1 MSAPLPPPGPFRV
14 PSVNAFV
21 PRVIQPWI
29 YLLMA
34 LCFQLSGGRYLGA
47 LNYMIGEEQLMR
59 EDLLMAL
66 WCNLAGMATLF
77 PLMFRLKFRFTNK
90 TLLRAAALGV
100 LVCNLLIPYVNCLP
114 LLWLL
119 CFIEGICKL
128 EGTFE
133 CMSTVQLWITPTR
146 NFRVFFPVLHIFILG
161 AMNISSWL
169 VAYFA
174 FGWDD
179 WRLMHW
185 FIAGL
190 MLVILLFNHTCM
202 HHFRFMP
209 KVPLYGIDW
218 VGYLGWVALL
228 VQIAYLFTYGDW
240 MNWDDS
246 PLCFTLI
253 GTICI
258 TFALLLYG
266 MKVKL
271 HPFISRKVF
280 KFKHTLPILLIIS
293 LFEVLLSAEHVL
305 EEVLLEEGMHLTDWG
320 GASRYWFAVLGCYTG
335 CFFSW
340 WWMKIRGWGYARL
353 GLVAAVAVMLYL
365 LQMYFLIYPGIW
377 LQQLYLP
384 IFLRG
389 FASAVMAIML
399 MTLLQYSTDFHTF
412 FQCLSLFNMI
422 HMILGGCL
430 GAALYGE
437 WMGRGIAD
445 AFVMHNPGINSV
457 VMTRPD
463 HIGVLMS
470 PDGFGHLMEHQ
481 TVEMILTSIRTCYG
495 WGIYGAC
502 ALILIILT
510 YDMPLRCLKPYRMIP
525 WKQVGRRFAAP
536 FARR

>member
-1 MSAPLPPPGPFRV
+1 M
-14 PSVNAFV
+14 
-21 PRVIQPWI
+21 
-29 YLLMA
+29 
-34 LCFQLSGGRYLGA
+34 
-47 LNYMIGEEQLMR
+47 
-59 EDLLMAL
+59 
-66 WCNLAGMATLF
+66 
-77 PLMFRLKFRFTNK
+77 
-90 TLLRAAALGV
+90 
-100 LVCNLLIPYVNCLP
+100 
-114 LLWLL
+114 
-119 CFIEGICKL
+119 
-128 EGTFE
+128 
-133 CMSTVQLWITPTR
+133 QLWITPTR
-146 NFRVFFPVLHIFILG
+146 NFRDFFPVLHIFILG

-190 MLVILLFNHTCM
+190 MLLILLFNHTCM

-209 KVPLYGIDW
+209 KVPLHGIDW
-218 VGYLGWVALL
+218 AGYLGWTALL

-240 MNWDDS
+240 MNWGDS
-246 PLCFTLI
+246 PLCFILI
-253 GTICI
+253 GTSCI

-280 KFKHTLPILLIIS
+280 KFKHTLPILIIIS

-305 EEVLLEEGMHLTDWG
+305 EEVLLEEGMHLTDWS

-340 WWMKIRGWGYARL
+340 WWMKIRGWGYSRM
-353 GLVAAVAVMLYL
+353 GLVAAIAAMLYL
-365 LQMYFLIYPGIW
+365 LQMYFLIYPGIC

-437 WMGRGIAD
+437 LLNHSIAD
-445 AFVMHNPGINSV
+445 AFTITNPAVHSV
-457 VMTRPD
+457 A
-463 HIGVLMS
+463 LM
-470 PDGFGHLMEHQ
+470 G
-481 TVEMILTSIRTCYG
+481 IRTCYG
-495 WGIYGAC
+495 WGIYAAC

-510 YDMPLRCLKPYRMIP
+510 YDMPLRRLKPLRMIP